1 MLKAISSPT
10 DIEPSI
16 TDCAPK
22 NRISAVVTLLTYWMR
37 FCPSAPVTPASNEV
51 RT

>member
-10 DIEPSI
+10 VIAPPI
-16 TDCAPK
+16 TASAPK
-22 NRISAVVTLLTYWMR
+22 SRISAVVTLLTYWMR
-37 FCPSAPVTPASNEV
+37 FWPSAPVTPASNDV